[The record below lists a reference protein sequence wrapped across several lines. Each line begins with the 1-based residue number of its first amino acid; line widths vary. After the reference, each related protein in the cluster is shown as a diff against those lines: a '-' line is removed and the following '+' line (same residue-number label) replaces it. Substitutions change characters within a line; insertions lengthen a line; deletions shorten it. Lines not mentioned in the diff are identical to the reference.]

1 MNENTAHPYMANSVA
16 AIKKEMLDSIG
27 ASSIEDLF
35 VQIPADHRIK
45 SPVNL
50 PPALSENE
58 LRRHLVKTLSKNQTV
73 EQNLNFLG
81 AGIWQHHVPA
91 ACDEVVRR
99 NEWLTSVFGEPSS
112 DHGRNQAWFE
122 FCSQLGELL
131 DMDLVGLPVR
141 SWGVAAGHAIRM
153 AARLTGRN
161 EVIVVR
167 AIDPER
173 LSVIRNYCEPPAM
186 AGHIATRLVDF
197 DANTGLMN
205 LDHLRALVGPQTAAV
220 YFETPSYFGVIEH
233 QGAEIADI
241 AKAAGAEVIVGVD
254 PISLGVLA
262 APVNYGA
269 DIVVGTTQ
277 PLGVHMN
284 CGGGVSGF
292 IASRDEERYAHQ
304 YPTLFISISETTA
317 AGEYGFGLSLFE
329 QSSYG
334 LRDKGNDWTGH
345 SVYMWAIANAVY
357 MAMMG
362 PKGFEEVGEVILQR
376 AAFAAKKLAE
386 IPGVRVTF
394 PSGFFKEFVVNFD
407 DTGMKVEDINKQL
420 LRIGIFGGKD
430 LSSDFPEL
438 GASALFCVTEIHS
451 LADIER
457 LADSLTKVINHD

>member
-1 MNENTAHPYMANSVA
+1 MNNGTAHPYMANSVPS
-16 AIKKEMLDSIG
+16 IKREMLDAIG
-27 ASSIEDLF
+27 VETIEELF
-35 VQIPADHRIK
+35 EQIPTGHRLQRPID
-45 SPVNL
+45 L
-50 PPALSENE
+50 PPALTESE
-58 LRRHLVKTLSKNQTV
+58 LRRHMVTTLAKNKTA

-81 AGIWQHHVPA
+81 AGCWQHHVPA

-153 AARLTGRN
+153 ASRITSRN

-173 LSVIRNYCEPPAM
+173 LAVIQNLCEPVDM
-186 AGHIATRLVDF
+186 ASHIAIRMVDY
-197 DANTGLMN
+197 DSATGLMD
-205 LDHLRALVGPQTAAV
+205 LDHLRATISSKTAAV
-220 YFETPSYFGVIEH
+220 YFETPSYFGVIEKH
-233 QGAEIADI
+233 GAAISEIAH
-241 AKAAGAEVIVGVD
+241 AAGAEVIVGVD
-254 PISLGVLA
+254 AISLGVLS

-284 CGGGVSGF
+284 GGGGSAGF
-292 IASRDEERYAHQ
+292 IASRDDERYAHQ
-304 YPTLFISISETTA
+304 YPTLFISISETTKE
-317 AGEYGFGLSLFE
+317 GEYGFGLSLFE

-362 PKGFEEVGEVILQR
+362 PEGFEEVGELILQR
-376 AAFAAKKLAE
+376 AHHAARLLGQV
-386 IPGVRVTF
+386 PGVRVTF
-394 PSGFFKEFVVNFD
+394 PNGFFKEFVINFD
-407 DTGMKVEDINKQL
+407 DTGVPVAQINKL
-420 LRIGIFGGKD
+420 LLGHGIFGGKD
-430 LSSDFPEL
+430 LSKDFPEL
-438 GASALFCVTEIHS
+438 GESALYCVTEIHT

-457 LADSLTKVINHD
+457 LADALKKVTQA